1 MNDDRLTE
9 RLVAQVLGWKVAPG
23 RFIKSDRA
31 WTPSWKFAPLKNLEH
46 AFELLDNAASSYRV
60 AKNAGGNFD
69 VEVRLGARTG
79 KASGQPKARTITI
92 ALARALGLEPP
103 EKMTASVSM
112 PGGRRRP
119 RLRNKS
125 HGI

>member
-31 WTPSWKFAPLKNLEH
+31 WTPSWKFAPLKNLAH

-60 AKNAGGNFD
+60 AKNVAGNF
-69 VEVRLGARTG
+69 EAQVRLGRRTG
-79 KASGQPKARTITI
+79 KASGQSKARTITM
-92 ALARALGLEPP
+92 ALARALGLELPS
-103 EKMTASVSM
+103 ETAASVPT
-112 PGGRRRP
+112 PGVRRP

-125 HGI
+125 HGS